1 MLRTNEIKSI
11 MRKLRENP
19 EAEEVKNESA
29 KSEATEAVTEEVKA
43 EATDEVKNESLVT
56 EAEETDTEND
66 TSEADL
72 LLARLEDIIARF
84 EKALAIVDGEGEEEG
99 GEEGGEEEA
108 PAEDEMP
115 PEEEGGEEGGEE
127 APAEE
132 EEAEAE
138 ESYQPSLEDRLAA
151 LERRFTESR
160 RRRACRKFNR

>member
-29 KSEATEAVTEEVKA
+29 KTEATEAVTEEVKA
-43 EATDEVKNESLVT
+43 EAKDEVKNESLVT

-99 GEEGGEEEA
+99 SEEGGEEEA

-115 PEEEGGEEGGEE
+115 PEEEGGEEE

>member
-11 MRKLRENP
+11 MRKLRGN
-19 EAEEVKNESA
+19 EEVKNESLI
-29 KSEATEAVTEEVKA
+29 K
-43 EATDEVKNESLVT
+43 
-56 EAEETDTEND
+56 EAEEVGTEND

-72 LLARLEDIIARF
+72 LLARLEDIISRF
-84 EKALAIVDGEGEEEG
+84 EKALSIVDDEDEEG
-99 GEEGGEEEA
+99 VEEA

-115 PEEEGGEEGGEE
+115 PEEDGDEE

-138 ESYQPSLEDRLAA
+138 ESYQRSLEYRLAA

-160 RRRACRKFNR
+160 RRKACRKFTR

>member
-11 MRKLRENP
+11 MRKLRGN
-19 EAEEVKNESA
+19 EEVKNESLI
-29 KSEATEAVTEEVKA
+29 K
-43 EATDEVKNESLVT
+43 
-56 EAEETDTEND
+56 EAEEVSTEND

-72 LLARLEDIIARF
+72 LLARLEDIISRF
-84 EKALAIVDGEGEEEG
+84 EKALSIVDDEDEEG
-99 GEEGGEEEA
+99 AEEA

-115 PEEEGGEEGGEE
+115 PEEDGDEE

-138 ESYQPSLEDRLAA
+138 AEESYQRSLEYRLAA

-160 RRRACRKFNR
+160 RRKACRKFTR

>member
-43 EATDEVKNESLVT
+43 EAKDEVKNESLVT
-56 EAEETDTEND
+56 EAEEADTEND

-108 PAEDEMP
+108 PAEEEMP
-115 PEEEGGEEGGEE
+115 PEEEGGEEE